1 MKENTPTPFERTV
14 AGFSYLTGG
23 IVGMFWLIVCAFR
36 QSFPRRFLLF
46 NILQSIFV
54 TLCYVLVNTVFW
66 WIVNII
72 SYIPFLN
79 RIIRQ
84 LVYLFNMPY
93 LFGYSVM
100 QVIIYGTV
108 LYMVVFSFMGVYAYL
123 PWFSKVILSN
133 FKD

>member
-1 MKENTPTPFERTV
+1 MTEKVPSIQERLI

-23 IVGMFWLIVCAFR
+23 IVGMFWLIACAFR
-36 QSFPRRFLLF
+36 QNFPRKFLMF

-66 WIVNII
+66 FTVNIL
-72 SYIPFLN
+72 SYIPLLN

-84 LVYLFNMPY
+84 LVYWFNMPY
-93 LFGYSVM
+93 LFGYSAM
-100 QVIIYGTV
+100 QIIIYGTV
-108 LYMVVFSFMGVYAYL
+108 LYLAVFSFMGVYAFL
-123 PWFSKVILSN
+123 PWFSKIILSN